1 MRSIKVS
8 QSEKGRWGAGVSK
21 SRQRGGL
28 TRPRLG
34 ADRPRA
40 YSGRGRRTAARITGI
55 SVSVCVFKK
64 GWENPQMGL
73 MCIMNEMMRTKPSA
87 GNSEQ
92 MLKALTLAILIDSP
106 SSKTGKH
113 KADNTSLKV
122 SQDPNIHRFH
132 KQ

>member
-8 QSEKGRWGAGVSK
+8 QSEKGRWGAGVST

-28 TRPRLG
+28 TRPQLG

-92 MLKALTLAILIDSP
+92 SKCSKRLHWQFLLILPVLKQA
-106 SSKTGKH
+106 
-113 KADNTSLKV
+113 
-122 SQDPNIHRFH
+122 NIRRIIRV
-132 KQ
+132 